1 MPTRL
6 SHDHVYAMLHTG
18 KATVASL
25 GAVIMLLA
33 VIIGTLSAI
42 IIKYKKGKWHICIF
56 KLFIPLL
63 QVETAGWPIG
73 SSTTIVYHICIAL
86 L

>member
-1 MPTRL
+1 MSTRL
-6 SHDHVYAMLHTG
+6 SHNHVYAMLHTG

-25 GAVIMLLA
+25 GAVIVLLA
-33 VIIGTLSAI
+33 LIIGTLSAI
-42 IIKYKKGKWHICIF
+42 IIKYKKGKRHICISF
-56 KLFIPLL
+56 LNLL

-73 SSTTIVYHICIAL
+73 SSTTIVYHILCIAL

>member
-1 MPTRL
+1 MFT
-6 SHDHVYAMLHTG
+6 MLHTG

-25 GAVIMLLA
+25 GAVIAVLLA
-33 VIIGTLSAI
+33 LIIGTLSAI
-42 IIKYKKGKWHICIF
+42 IIMYKKGRWHISIF
-56 KLFIPLL
+56 ELFIPLL
-63 QVETAGWPIG
+63 QVKTAGWPIG